1 MPTTTERPEEVG
13 DLRLATVCV
22 NATDMDRA
30 ADFWSAALGY
40 ERPARI
46 GADDQFARLED
57 PAGTGPAVLLQRAQ
71 DIPSVPTPVHLDLY
85 TSDRDGHI
93 ERLLKLGATRAED
106 WPYPER
112 HDFVVLRDTE
122 GNEFC
127 VIAVPPPNGQ
137 S

>member
-1 MPTTTERPEEVG
+1 MPTTGERPAEVG

-40 ERPARI
+40 RRPGKIRP
-46 GADDQFARLED
+46 GDQFAKLED
-57 PAGTGPAVLLQRAQ
+57 PAGTGPAVLLQQAE
-71 DIPSVPTPVHLDLY
+71 DVPSAPTPVHLDLY
-85 TSDRDGHI
+85 TCERDAHI
-93 ERLLKLGATRAED
+93 ERLLKLGASRAAD
-106 WPYPER
+106 WSYPDH

-127 VIAVPPPNGQ
+127 VIATDSGH
-137 S
+137 

>member
-1 MPTTTERPEEVG
+1 MPTTTPTTTARPQEVG

-22 NATDMDRA
+22 NATDLDRA

-40 ERPARI
+40 RRPARI
-46 GADDQFARLED
+46 GDGDQFARLDD
-57 PAGTGPAVLLQRAQ
+57 PAGAGPAVLLQRA
-71 DIPSVPTPVHLDLY
+71 DGIPATPTPVHLDLY
-85 TSDRDGHI
+85 TADRDRHI
-93 ERLLKLGATRAED
+93 ERLVGLGATRAED

-127 VIAVPPPNGQ
+127 VIAVDG
-137 S
+137 

>member
-1 MPTTTERPEEVG
+1 MPTKRPDAIG

-40 ERPARI
+40 RRPDLIRDNA
-46 GADDQFARLED
+46 QFAKLED
-57 PAGTGPAVLLQRAQ
+57 PDGTGPTVLLQRAES
-71 DIPSVPTPVHLDLY
+71 IPSSPTPVHLDLY
-85 TSDRDGHI
+85 TADRDTHI
-93 ERLLKLGATRAED
+93 ERLLKIGATRPD
-106 WPYPER
+106 HWPYPAE

-127 VIAVPPPNGQ
+127 VINVAPTHR
-137 S
+137 